1 MTDDEFQKTYGSVSA
16 IAGVHLDPEI
26 ADEVMDLRDSY
37 EEYSNQQLEAAE
49 NERSTSR
56 PLTMASPNRARPS
69 RPLKMRRPPMRIWRL
84 PSPGPQALHPRA
96 RLNSD
101 RPSAM

>member
-1 MTDDEFQKTYGSVSA
+1 MDETYQKLLSTLGMTDDEFQKTYGSVSA

-49 NERSTSR
+49 NE
-56 PLTMASPNRARPS
+56 
-69 RPLKMRRPPMRIWRL
+69 KVYQ
-84 PSPGPQALHPRA
+84 QAVDDGMQPAVYEPDTPDQKIQGVGEL
-96 RLNSD
+96 
-101 RPSAM
+101 